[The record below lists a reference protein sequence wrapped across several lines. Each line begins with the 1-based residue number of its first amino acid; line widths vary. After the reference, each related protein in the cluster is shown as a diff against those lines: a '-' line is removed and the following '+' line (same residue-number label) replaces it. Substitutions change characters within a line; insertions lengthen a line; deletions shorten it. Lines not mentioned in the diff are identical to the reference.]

1 MKQLSEKNLQI
12 EELLKNIDNTPS
24 ENESSDEL
32 VSNLL
37 VLIGE
42 RQILLDNLKFE
53 DEETERKMLEQQIS
67 IGKVFEQKVIALQK
81 HIQSLLQARKK
92 NQRKIN
98 VYQSIDSNK

>member
-92 NQRKIN
+92 NQRQIN

>member
-1 MKQLSEKNLQI
+1 M
-12 EELLKNIDNTPS
+12 
-24 ENESSDEL
+24 

-92 NQRKIN
+92 NQRQIN